1 MKSRSRDIQR
11 YTAGERVNHWV
22 VAISF
27 VLLALSGLAFFHP
40 SFFFMTNLFG
50 GGPWTRILHPY
61 IGVIMAVGFLLM
73 FFRFWQLNLI
83 KDRDVEWL
91 KNMPALLDGDHD
103 KMPPVEKYNGGQKVL
118 FWLLVLCMLGLVVT
132 GVLMWRAWWNLPVT
146 VVRAA
151 SLVHAISAFGLIGLI
166 MAHIYAAI
174 WTKGTIRA
182 MTRGTVT
189 GGWAWRHHRKWLREL
204 AGREDRG
211 PAE

>member
-1 MKSRSRDIQR
+1 MKRNPRDLVR
-11 YTAGERVNHWV
+11 YNASERANHWV
-22 VAISF
+22 VGICF
-27 VLLALSGLAFFHP
+27 ILLALSGLAFFHP
-40 SFFFMTNLFG
+40 AFFWLTNLFG

-73 FFRFWQLNLI
+73 FFRFWQLNII

-91 KNMPALLDGDHD
+91 KNVGALVNGEHE

-118 FWLLVLCMLGLVVT
+118 FWLLVLCMLGLTVT

-146 VVRAA
+146 VVRIG

-166 MAHIYAAI
+166 IAHIYAAI

-189 GGWAWRHHRKWLREL
+189 RAWARFHHPLWFRKVT
-204 AGREDRG
+204 GEDK
-211 PAE
+211 

>member
-11 YTAGERVNHWV
+11 YTASERVNHWV

-61 IGVIMAVGFLLM
+61 IGVVMAVGFIMM
-73 FFRFWQLNLI
+73 FFRFWQLNII

-91 KNMPALLDGDHD
+91 KNVGALVNGEHE

-118 FWLLVLCMLGLVVT
+118 FWLLVLCMLGLTVT
-132 GVLMWRAWWNLPVT
+132 GVLMWRAWWNLPVEL
-146 VVRAA
+146 VRA
-151 SLVHAISAFGLIGLI
+151 SVVLHAVSAFALFGLIIL
-166 MAHIYAAI
+166 HVYAAI
-174 WTKGTIRA
+174 WTRGTIRA
-182 MTRGTVT
+182 MIYGTVT
-189 GGWAWRHHRKWLREL
+189 RGWARFHHPLWFRKVT
-204 AGREDRG
+204 GEDK
-211 PAE
+211 

>member
-1 MKSRSRDIQR
+1 MKRNPRDLVR
-11 YTAGERVNHWV
+11 YNASERANHWV
-22 VAISF
+22 VGICF
-27 VLLALSGLAFFHP
+27 ILLALSGLAFFHP
-40 SFFFMTNLFG
+40 AFFWLTNLFG

-73 FFRFWQLNLI
+73 FFRFWQLNII

-91 KNMPALLDGDHD
+91 KNVGALVNGEHE

-189 GGWAWRHHRKWLREL
+189 RAWAKFHHPLWYRRMTGEK
-204 AGREDRG
+204 D
-211 PAE
+211 

>member
-1 MKSRSRDIQR
+1 MTRSKSSDIVR
-11 YTAGERVNHWV
+11 YTAAERVNHWV

-61 IGVIMAVGFLLM
+61 IGVVMAVGFLMM
-73 FFRFWQLNLI
+73 FLRFWQLNII
-83 KDRDVEWL
+83 KERDVEWL
-91 KNMPALLDGDHD
+91 KNVGALVNGEHE

-118 FWLLVLCMLGLVVT
+118 FWLLVLCMLGLTIT
-132 GVLMWRAWWNLPVT
+132 GVAMWRAWWNLPVT
-146 VVRAA
+146 VVRIG
-151 SLVHAISAFGLIGLI
+151 SVVHALCAFGLIGLI
-166 MAHIYAAI
+166 IAHVYAAI

-189 GGWAWRHHRKWLREL
+189 RAWARFHHPLWFRKVTGEK
-204 AGREDRG
+204 D
-211 PAE
+211 